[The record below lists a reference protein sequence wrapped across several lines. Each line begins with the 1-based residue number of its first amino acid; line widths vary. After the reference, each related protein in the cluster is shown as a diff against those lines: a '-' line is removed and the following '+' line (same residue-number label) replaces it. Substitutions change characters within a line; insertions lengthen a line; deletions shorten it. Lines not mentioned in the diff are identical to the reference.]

1 MTDYSSISYWDERYA
16 SDDTIFD
23 WYQDFTTLKS
33 YITPYLKFSPDFE
46 ILVPGCGNSSLSAD
60 LYDCGYHNITNIDTS
75 SVLIAQMNDRFADR
89 EDMEFTIMD
98 ARNMEYLPNECF
110 NCIIDKA
117 LFDTF
122 LCSNTNHSD
131 IHAYITEMFR
141 ILKSEGK
148 FIIISH
154 GNPDS
159 GRIEF
164 VRNNLNVDYGWEEDV
179 ECKHI
184 VKPPVRGVQET
195 TDASK
200 NHYMYVFTKKHTN
213 NQSSNTST
221 N

>member
-1 MTDYSSISYWDERYA
+1 MLLSPVAFTDYISLYLFCHMHYA
-16 SDDTIFD
+16 
-23 WYQDFTTLKS
+23 
-33 YITPYLKFSPDFE
+33 
-46 ILVPGCGNSSLSAD
+46 V
-60 LYDCGYHNITNIDTS
+60 
-75 SVLIAQMNDRFADR
+75 
-89 EDMEFTIMD
+89 TIMD

-184 VKPPVRGVQET
+184 GKCFVFVVYIYCVFPPSLLITLV
-195 TDASK
+195 
-200 NHYMYVFTKKHTN
+200 YY
-213 NQSSNTST
+213 
-221 N
+221 